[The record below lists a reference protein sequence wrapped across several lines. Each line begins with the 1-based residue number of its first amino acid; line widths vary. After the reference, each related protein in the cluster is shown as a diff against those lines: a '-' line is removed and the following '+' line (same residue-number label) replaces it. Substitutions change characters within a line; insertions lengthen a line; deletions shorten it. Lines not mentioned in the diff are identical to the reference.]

1 MVPELVIKSMLV
13 KFKMLSFNQLNAQ
26 IKLNEMWKSIHI
38 KNYPVKTQT
47 LENQLDVM
55 NTRARRA
62 GLLKEQKVSCLS
74 QRTFTNDAIHIW
86 NMPPKSIKDCIS
98 VYSVKKRSKLL
109 LSLCLFDKFKMSKIS
124 T

>member
-55 NTRARRA
+55 NTRARTAERA
-62 GLLKEQKVSCLS
+62 KGLLS
-74 QRTFTNDAIHIW
+74 QSLFT
-86 NMPPKSIKDCIS
+86 
-98 VYSVKKRSKLL
+98 
-109 LSLCLFDKFKMSKIS
+109 
-124 T
+124 